1 MERNSLHLTLNTTAV
16 EGIDPDTN
24 EVIEI
29 TPADYLFGLNELL
42 DALEGING
50 LTPLDKRGELRTQFY
65 TELRRRPGERLSE
78 FCTRFRTTIAD
89 LRAEGVVLPTT
100 EVGWFFR
107 DKLGLDPLRKQLL
120 DTALHGREEYEI
132 IESEALRLFK
142 DLHVADPLYRNRTP
156 DRKLTVR
163 RMFQTMGN
171 APSSSGMS
179 SSASTTS
186 SRHSQSSRFS
196 DSSRRSS
203 IPPGRKVLL
212 TEVAET
218 EEPDDQAVEEVN
230 VAEVDESEAG
240 LEDMLRSEA
249 EVLAAELQEAEDQG
263 IDTELLES
271 IEGSFEQAAETLV
284 TMKEARDKLQEI
296 KKDRGYNKPK
306 PPSKF
311 SASTPA
317 SKKNSGSHPC
327 FDCMEHGHWAGDP
340 ECKRPGAGLGRK
352 PGAKSKPA
360 KQVRLTETLEVDGS
374 VGEKV
379 SPSGGQSPI
388 HEASMVVHYSG
399 MSLGQALHQTL
410 INHEHSTMSSS
421 NSRVLEEDKHLVGAL
436 DSACKRTCAGPQWLD
451 RYLLKLKSAPSEIS
465 GLITSVDESENFRF
479 GNGGVVPSGKR
490 WRLPCSIGGCIVLV
504 WVSLVP
510 VTSLGCLLGR
520 DFLDAVGAVLNFGQ
534 RTLDC
539 TFLGTG
545 TQRLQQM
552 AAGHFMLQMI
562 PEQWTRPAPGRW
574 RKCGQ
579 DGIVELQLTSKEWLN
594 RVLREGHNIAGADSH
609 DHMLTESSLMAGR
622 AVLELHDAFE
632 STSDNGG
639 PLAQEMRFSRSCSEV
654 RQQRVLAG
662 SFQNEQFSEV
672 NGCRVEQHRAY
683 EIGPGTTSPKDA
695 DGRISV
701 GLRTISVEKVRAPNV
716 GSKGLA
722 LVRIAT
728 LAAAAILFAVLA
740 ISLSVDLYTD
750 GMVPSDASHGS
761 GQVTASSSLPHLGE
775 EPGEVFHSWQFGR
788 TWNISQS
795 CGPGRCI
802 HGGQDVDGHVGCE
815 IHEGTVSSLEG
826 ISHSRGQEEGRSRE
840 ERCKPRIGGQ
850 IYVGTSGRS
859 SSIEGRFDSF
869 GCSTACGSGCE
880 RHGADDSG
888 QDSAYGAAADEQQS
902 WVQGLTDQDGSR
914 GQAIVIGEPITRECT
929 DSSVHEVFM
938 VAGGGLGGGPHGAGR
953 KQNDGHDGGT
963 RAKVS
968 VDDASGDD
976 SRDGNAAT
984 CGAACGGHHGGGR
997 DDGLNSGFRLANAK
1011 SIKKGVRMMITQA
1024 WEKHRRDQKAVSI
1037 GTREV
1042 MEVLTST
1049 WEREMRDAMHE
1060 TFSAQLTFP
1069 NPFLAEVF
1077 TDTEQVAKATTRKGL
1092 IAGESL
1098 SLMTGWDFQ
1107 IPSHRDAARLMIKR
1121 LRPYVLVLA
1130 FPCGPWSQLQNLNP
1144 TVLQQTWKIAERR
1157 PEN

>member
-1 MERNSLHLTLNTTAV
+1 M
-16 EGIDPDTN
+16 
-24 EVIEI
+24 
-29 TPADYLFGLNELL
+29 
-42 DALEGING
+42 
-50 LTPLDKRGELRTQFY
+50 
-65 TELRRRPGERLSE
+65 
-78 FCTRFRTTIAD
+78 
-89 LRAEGVVLPTT
+89 
-100 EVGWFFR
+100 
-107 DKLGLDPLRKQLL
+107 
-120 DTALHGREEYEI
+120 
-132 IESEALRLFK
+132 
-142 DLHVADPLYRNRTP
+142 
-156 DRKLTVR
+156 
-163 RMFQTMGN
+163 
-171 APSSSGMS
+171 
-179 SSASTTS
+179 
-186 SRHSQSSRFS
+186 
-196 DSSRRSS
+196 
-203 IPPGRKVLL
+203 
-212 TEVAET
+212 
-218 EEPDDQAVEEVN
+218 
-230 VAEVDESEAG
+230 
-240 LEDMLRSEA
+240 
-249 EVLAAELQEAEDQG
+249 
-263 IDTELLES
+263 
-271 IEGSFEQAAETLV
+271 
-284 TMKEARDKLQEI
+284 
-296 KKDRGYNKPK
+296 
-306 PPSKF
+306 
-311 SASTPA
+311 
-317 SKKNSGSHPC
+317 
-327 FDCMEHGHWAGDP
+327 
-340 ECKRPGAGLGRK
+340 
-352 PGAKSKPA
+352 
-360 KQVRLTETLEVDGS
+360 
-374 VGEKV
+374 
-379 SPSGGQSPI
+379 
-388 HEASMVVHYSG
+388 
-399 MSLGQALHQTL
+399 
-410 INHEHSTMSSS
+410 
-421 NSRVLEEDKHLVGAL
+421 
-436 DSACKRTCAGPQWLD
+436 
-451 RYLLKLKSAPSEIS
+451 
-465 GLITSVDESENFRF
+465 
-479 GNGGVVPSGKR
+479 PSGKR

-552 AAGHFMLQMI
+552 AAGHFTLQMI

-701 GLRTISVEKVRAPNV
+701 GLRTISVEKVCAPNV

-750 GMVPSDASHGS
+750 GMVPSDASHGL
-761 GQVTASSSLPHLGE
+761 GQVPASSSLPHLGE

-850 IYVGTSGRS
+850 IHVGTSGRS

-888 QDSAYGAAADEQQS
+888 QDSAYM
-902 WVQGLTDQDGSR
+902 VQLLMNNSR
-914 GQAIVIGEPITRECT
+914 GPKDSPVKTVPEAKPSSSESPSRVNAQTPQSMKSSWLPAEDLVEGRMVQVESKMTAMMAEQEQRFQSMMHQVMTHVMGMQQHVVPPVVDITE
-929 DSSVHEVFM
+929 E
-938 VAGGGLGGGPHGAGR
+938 AE
-953 KQNDGHDGGT
+953 
-963 RAKVS
+963 
-968 VDDASGDD
+968 
-976 SRDGNAAT
+976 
-984 CGAACGGHHGGGR
+984 
-997 DDGLNSGFRLANAK
+997 
-1011 SIKKGVRMMITQA
+1011 MM
-1024 WEKHRRDQKAVSI
+1024 
-1037 GTREV
+1037 G
-1042 MEVLTST
+1042 
-1049 WEREMRDAMHE
+1049 
-1060 TFSAQLTFP
+1060 
-1069 NPFLAEVF
+1069 
-1077 TDTEQVAKATTRKGL
+1077 
-1092 IAGESL
+1092 
-1098 SLMTGWDFQ
+1098 
-1107 IPSHRDAARLMIKR
+1107 
-1121 LRPYVLVLA
+1121 
-1130 FPCGPWSQLQNLNP
+1130 
-1144 TVLQQTWKIAERR
+1144 
-1157 PEN
+1157 